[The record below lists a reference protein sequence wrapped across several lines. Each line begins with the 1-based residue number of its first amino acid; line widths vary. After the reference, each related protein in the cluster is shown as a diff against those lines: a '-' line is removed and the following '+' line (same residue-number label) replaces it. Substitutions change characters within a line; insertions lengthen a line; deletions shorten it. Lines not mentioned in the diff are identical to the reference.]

1 MKAAIY
7 MGKEDIEIREIPT
20 PECGDDDVLIKN
32 IYSSICGTECGCVS
46 AWTEYRTPHNDR
58 RRVRS

>member
-32 IYSSICGTECGCVS
+32 IYSSICGRMWLYICM
-46 AWTEYRTPHNDR
+46 DR
-58 RRVRS
+58 IPDTA